1 MARLIKP
8 TDGGLPEELLS
19 AFHVVYGLQLAANMA
34 LPGLPVRRN
43 SETVDVRIQ
52 LKDAWPFPGTLPAF
66 GEGFYSSSDG
76 APASQ
81 PNLQVGLSSN
91 GEHFGFFYGDGA
103 RFAVDRHGR
112 EVWADWPEDYSL
124 EDACTYLLGPVM
136 GFVLRLRRTV
146 CLHASAVA
154 INDRAITLV
163 GPPGAGKSTAAAAFA
178 RAGFP
183 VLSDDVVALVD
194 HGTEFL
200 VPPGYPRV
208 NLWLDS
214 VRRLFGSENALPCI
228 APTWDTRY

>member
-52 LKDAWPFPGTLPAF
+52 LKDAWPFPGTLLAF

-112 EVWADWPEDYSL
+112 DVRADWPEDYTL

-136 GFVLRLRRTV
+136 GFVLRLRGKV
-146 CLHASAVA
+146 CLHASAV
-154 INDRAITLV
+154 DR
-163 GPPGAGKSTAAAAFA
+163 KSTRLNSSHVEISYAVFC
-178 RAGFP
+178 
-183 VLSDDVVALVD
+183 LKKKKKN
-194 HGTEFL
+194 E
-200 VPPGYPRV
+200 
-208 NLWLDS
+208 
-214 VRRLFGSENALPCI
+214 RRILLRKSIYVHQCV
-228 APTWDTRY
+228 Y

>member
-1 MARLIKP
+1 VTA
-8 TDGGLPEELLS
+8 S
-19 AFHVVYGLQLAANMA
+19 YVAYGLQLAANMA

-112 EVWADWPEDYSL
+112 DVRADWPEDYTL

-136 GFVLRLRRTV
+136 GFVLRLRGTV

-154 INDRAITLV
+154 INDRAIALV
-163 GPPGAGKSTAAAAFA
+163 GSPG
-178 RAGFP
+178 
-183 VLSDDVVALVD
+183 
-194 HGTEFL
+194 
-200 VPPGYPRV
+200 
-208 NLWLDS
+208 S
-214 VRRLFGSENALPCI
+214 VREQLERGLDRLGGNYFVGVFAFGNLGERESLHSLDLFANEVVPHVNKAI
-228 APTWDTRY
+228 A

>member
-52 LKDAWPFPGTLPAF
+52 LKDAWPFPGTLLAF

-112 EVWADWPEDYSL
+112 DVRADWPEDYTL

-136 GFVLRLRRTV
+136 GFVLRLRGHR
-146 CLHASAVA
+146 
-154 INDRAITLV
+154 
-163 GPPGAGKSTAAAAFA
+163 
-178 RAGFP
+178 
-183 VLSDDVVALVD
+183 
-194 HGTEFL
+194 
-200 VPPGYPRV
+200 
-208 NLWLDS
+208 
-214 VRRLFGSENALPCI
+214 
-228 APTWDTRY
+228 